1 VSKHIQTAAHSAKEA
16 ESGDSRGTDY
26 ADATP
31 AREYSGKPENGKNY
45 FALETAITLNKV
57 RGNLTAEALRRR
69 DSLLRWPAVSLARF
83 KELSLGNNTQD
94 EILSLISLRLRRL
107 CG

>member
-31 AREYSGKPENGKNY
+31 AGSIAANVKMARAILL
-45 FALETAITLNKV
+45 FET
-57 RGNLTAEALRRR
+57 NL
-69 DSLLRWPAVSLARF
+69 S
-83 KELSLGNNTQD
+83 GNNSKTHRGDAETQR
-94 EILSLISLRLRRL
+94 ISWENSE
-107 CG
+107 CPGIHNDSFSGVEVV